1 MASINRNNDYQH
13 LSTDE
18 QISVLDYKK
27 VQRLP
32 TVHEFLNH
40 YRLVYEE
47 VRPNARKA
55 TNDAYEKLFE
65 VENRTSDLFE
75 TQMIIEKEKL
85 ILNTVIA
92 DYKELA

>member
-32 TVHEFLNH
+32 TVQEFLNH

-47 VRPNARKA
+47 VRPNA
-55 TNDAYEKLFE
+55 
-65 VENRTSDLFE
+65 
-75 TQMIIEKEKL
+75 
-85 ILNTVIA
+85 
-92 DYKELA
+92 